1 MDDNTGALSRPGTV
15 EEVSHVIFDLAYRVS
30 SLIIG
35 TLCLSDR
42 FLAQLKATWEDK
54 ILHSGS
60 STHVIDILGGLHM
73 LT

>member
-1 MDDNTGALSRPGTV
+1 MNDDTGALSRPGTV

-30 SLIIG
+30 SSTIG
-35 TLCLSDR
+35 TLRLSHR
-42 FLAQLKATWEDK
+42 FMAQLKATWEDK

-60 STHVIDILGGLHM
+60 STHVNDILGGLHM